1 MTSTNR
7 IFPYFS
13 NQVSITLF
21 NTAGVL
27 RIFAGLFLLGQA
39 IKGIPTHNQNPTRNI
54 GLLGFC
60 FLQALECIGRIP
72 YVWDKYWARYQ
83 LYVMTTIYFIVSGIY
98 FYPIFKKYINKNA
111 KKENYQ
117 NLL

>member
-1 MTSTNR
+1 MTSTKR
-7 IFPYFS
+7 IFPYLS

-21 NTAGVL
+21 NSAGVL
-27 RIFAGLFLLGQA
+27 RILAGLFLLGQA
-39 IKGIPTHNQNPTRNI
+39 IKDIPNQSQNPTKNI

-60 FLQALECIGRIP
+60 FLQALECVGRIP

-83 LYVMTTIYFIVSGIY
+83 LYVMSIIYFIVSGIY
-98 FYPIFKKYINKNA
+98 LYPIIKNYINKNT